1 MAQLLEEYVS
11 HLNMVLNHGVPSDD
25 KRFSD
30 RHLYF
35 ILKYLRAELI
45 KNKANKYN
53 YLNVFNY
60 QTIPCL
66 SLEIV
71 TGLDD
76 CPCLPDGVG
85 CQYLRT
91 ALPLPE
97 ILSNRQGLL
106 ISSVRD
112 PVGNLIP
119 GASYETT
126 TYDEYTK
133 IKKTMTRYFIHNG
146 YLYLATNNTELEKVS
161 ITAIFFDPVELADIP
176 SCDET
181 TTCYDPLKQPF
192 PMDKELSSALFK
204 MTYEELFGFALRAPQ
219 DQTNDAAGGI
229 PQQV

>member
-1 MAQLLEEYVS
+1 MI
-11 HLNMVLNHGVPSDD
+11 LNHGTPSDD

-91 ALPLPE
+91 ASPLPK

-112 PVGNLIP
+112 AVGNIIP

-126 TYDEYTK
+126 SYDQYTK
-133 IKKTMTRYFIHNG
+133 IKKNMTRYFIHNG
-146 YLYLATNNTELEKVS
+146 YLYLATNNTDLEKIN
-161 ITAIFFDPVELADIP
+161 ITAIFFDPVELASIP
-176 SCDET
+176 TCDNTEV
-181 TTCYDPLKQPF
+181 TCYNPMTQAF
-192 PMDKELSSALFK
+192 PMDDELTSALFK
-204 MTYEELFGFALRAPQ
+204 MTYEELFGFALRVPQ
-219 DQTNDAAGGI
+219 DTSNDSKSGI
-229 PQQV
+229 PE

>member
-1 MAQLLEEYVS
+1 MAQLLEDYVS
-11 HLNMVLNHGVPSDD
+11 HLNMVLNHGTPSDD

-35 ILKYLRAELI
+35 ILRYIRAELI

-91 ALPLPE
+91 ASPLPK
-97 ILSNRQGLL
+97 ILANRQGLL
-106 ISSVRD
+106 IASVRD
-112 PVGNLIP
+112 PVGNKIP

-126 TYDEYTK
+126 SYDEYTK

-146 YLYLATNNTELEKVS
+146 YLYLATNNTDLEKIS
-161 ITAIFFDPVELADIP
+161 ITAIFSDPVELASIQT
-176 SCDET
+176 CDDGEVG
-181 TTCYDPLKQPF
+181 CYNPLTQPF
-192 PMDKELSSALFK
+192 PMDDELTSALFK
-204 MTYEELFGFALRAPQ
+204 MAYDEIFGVAMRVPQ
-219 DQTNDAAGGI
+219 DNTNDAKSGI
-229 PQQV
+229 PE